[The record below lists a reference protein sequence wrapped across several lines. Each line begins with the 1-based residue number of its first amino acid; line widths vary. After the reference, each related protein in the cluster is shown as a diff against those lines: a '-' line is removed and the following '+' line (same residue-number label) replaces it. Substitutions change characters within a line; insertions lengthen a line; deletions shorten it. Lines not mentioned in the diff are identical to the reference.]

1 MYMDNPTN
9 RPLGITIIALV
20 MGFLAIVNLCGSL
33 TSLGFAPFAVFGE
46 GGFGQMFSQGIGSL
60 FGLFLAL
67 GGLFV
72 AWGLWTLQPWAFW
85 ATVII
90 EVLQLLNGGLAFS
103 TGIRS
108 FFCGVNVIPL
118 LILLYMF
125 LDKDVRRAF
134 RT

>member
-1 MYMDNPTN
+1 MAYS
-9 RPLGITIIALV
+9 RPLGITIIAGL
-20 MGFLAIVNLCGSL
+20 MGLFSFLGLCGSL
-33 TSLGFAPFAVFGE
+33 AGLGFAPFAVFGE
-46 GGFGQMFSQGIGSL
+46 GGLGAMFSAGFSSL
-60 FGLFLAL
+60 FGLVLSL

-90 EVLQLLNGGLAFS
+90 EVLNLLNGGLAFS
-103 TGIRS
+103 GGLRGAI
-108 FFCGVNVIPL
+108 CGVNIIPL
-118 LILLYMF
+118 LILAYLF

>member
-1 MYMDNPTN
+1 MEYPTN
-9 RPLGITIIALV
+9 RPLGITVIALV
-20 MGFLAIVNLCGSL
+20 MGFLAILGLCGSL
-33 TSLGFAPFAVFGE
+33 TGLGFAPFAVFGQ

-60 FGLFLAL
+60 IGLVLAL
-67 GGLFV
+67 GSLFV

-90 EVLQLLNGGLAFS
+90 EVLQLFNGGLAFS
-103 TGIRS
+103 TGLRN
-108 FFCGVNVIPL
+108 FFCGINIIPL
-118 LILLYMF
+118 LILLYLF